1 MNDSGAVAGVAVEH
15 SCEGLPPQLV
25 ALLGDEHVLTD
36 ATSRRF
42 HGQDVHG
49 SGVLPLAVVRPGSVE
64 ELAAAVRLV
73 TATGAAVVAR
83 GGGISYT
90 DGYLPIRENTVTFD
104 TTRLNRIVEINPR
117 DRYVTV
123 ECGVTWK
130 ALAEALAPHA
140 LRTPYWG
147 PLSGLRATVGGALS
161 QGSIFLGSGLH
172 GPVQESLL
180 ALEVVL
186 ADGSLLKT
194 GGAALAHGV
203 PFFRHF
209 GPDLSGLFTGDCGA
223 FGIKARA
230 TLRLIPAPAESRYLS
245 FSLADAESAFDL
257 MADVAR
263 EGLASECM
271 SFDPGLQAVRMKRV
285 SLAEDAKALGK
296 VVRSAGGVLAGLKEG
311 AKVVLAGRHFLD
323 EGGFSVHLGVDGRDA
338 ADAESRCAGIRA
350 LAEGRAREVEN
361 TIPKVM
367 RANPFM
373 ELNSMLGP
381 GGERWVPVHC
391 VVPLSRGAAMFAA
404 CEAVFARHATEL
416 ERLGIDHGYLSC
428 TVGGNGVLVEP
439 CIYWPDARL
448 AFHETVLDPAYLA
461 QLPSFPENLPARQF
475 VAQLRGELADL
486 FAASGAASFQIG
498 KLYRYRASLDAGT
511 LAMLDALKRQLD
523 PRGLMNPGVL
533 GFPSPTV

>member
-1 MNDSGAVAGVAVEH
+1 MTDSIEQAGVVASDSVD
-15 SCEGLPPQLV
+15 GLPARLA
-25 ALLGDEHVLTD
+25 ALLGGEHVMTD
-36 ATSRRF
+36 DTSRRF
-42 HGQDVHG
+42 YSQDVHG
-49 SGVLPLAVVRPGSVE
+49 NGLPPLAVIRPGSSE

-73 TATGAAVVAR
+73 TATGCAIVAR
-83 GGGISYT
+83 GGGMSYT
-90 DGYLPIRENTVTFD
+90 DGYLAVRAGTVMFD
-104 TTRLNRIVEINPR
+104 TSRLNRVVEINAE
-117 DRYVTV
+117 DRYVTA

-130 ALAEALAPHA
+130 SLADALAPLG

-147 PLSGLRATVGGALS
+147 PLSGLRATIGGALS
-161 QGSIFLGSGLH
+161 QGSIFLGSGVH

-180 ALEVVL
+180 ALEIVL

-209 GPDLSGLFTGDCGA
+209 GPDLSSLFTGDCGA
-223 FGIKARA
+223 FGIKVRA
-230 TLRLIPAPAESRYLS
+230 TLRLMPTPADVRSLS
-245 FSLADAESAFDL
+245 FSLGDAESVFSL

-271 SFDPGLQAVRMKRV
+271 SFDPGLQAIRMKRV
-285 SLAEDAKALGK
+285 SLAEDARALGN
-296 VVRSAGGVLAGLKEG
+296 VIRSSGGVLEGLRQG
-311 AKVVLAGRHFLD
+311 ARVVLGGRNFLD

-338 ADAESRCAGIRA
+338 ADAESRCARIRA
-350 LAEGRAREVEN
+350 LAAGRAREVEN

-404 CEAVFARHATEL
+404 CEAVFARHAGEF
-416 ERLGIDHGYLSC
+416 ERLGVDHGYLSC
-428 TVGGNGVLVEP
+428 TVGGHGVLVEP
-439 CIYWPDARL
+439 CIYWPDARQL
-448 AFHETVLDPAYLA
+448 FHETVLDPGYLA
-461 QLPSFPENLPARQF
+461 KLPVFEENLPARRT
-475 VAQLRGELADL
+475 VALLRAELADL
-486 FAASGAASFQIG
+486 FATSGAASFQIG